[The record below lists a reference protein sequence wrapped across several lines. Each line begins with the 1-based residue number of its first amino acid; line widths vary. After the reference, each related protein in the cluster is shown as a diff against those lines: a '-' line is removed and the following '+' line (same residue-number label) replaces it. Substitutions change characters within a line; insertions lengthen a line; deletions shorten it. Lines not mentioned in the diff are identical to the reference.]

1 VDNVSLDDVNV
12 LPKHTWEMMGEPEK
26 IWSLVQ
32 LRLANEHKIVLIR

>member
-32 LRLANEHKIVLIR
+32 LRLANEHKIVPIR